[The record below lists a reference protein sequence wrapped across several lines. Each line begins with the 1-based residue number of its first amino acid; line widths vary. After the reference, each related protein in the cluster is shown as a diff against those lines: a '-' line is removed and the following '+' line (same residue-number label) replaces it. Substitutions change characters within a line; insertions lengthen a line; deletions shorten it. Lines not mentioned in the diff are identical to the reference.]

1 MPKFQFLKRLR
12 TGPNGEN
19 ILRLT
24 WCRGNHLEPNEICFS
39 FSVEKV
45 FHLLKAKLFLTW
57 IIVGRF
63 YRERLFIAILRL
75 VKHNY

>member
-19 ILRLT
+19 ILRLAS
-24 WCRGNHLEPNEICFS
+24 CRGNHLDPNEICFS

-45 FHLLKAKLFLTW
+45 FHLLKAKLFLAR

-63 YRERLFIAILRL
+63 YRQAI
-75 VKHNY
+75 NCNS